1 MALIFSQP
9 TGPIFIILDKGYPFV
24 LTIIIADAEL
34 ETIPAEMR
42 DDYSIRKIAG
52 ERKKKVDAIILDSN
66 YMHSAI
72 DRYFPGESN
81 RRGRPDIIHIFL
93 LVAMDSILNR
103 TGNLR
108 VRIHTRN
115 DLVIDISPDTRLPR
129 AYNRFIGLFEKL
141 FAEGKIAADGKTL
154 LQIQKGTLNSAI
166 ESHDERVLAMA
177 PDAPIKPIDS
187 LISGSGDMTVII
199 GGFSEGN
206 YRSNIDKFEK
216 ASIFNEELTIWS
228 VGMEVITQYER
239 VLRENPQ

>member
-1 MALIFSQP
+1 M
-9 TGPIFIILDKGYPFV
+9 

-34 ETIPAEMR
+34 ETIPPEMR
-42 DDYSIRKIAG
+42 DDYSIRKIAV
-52 ERKKKVDAIILDSN
+52 ERKKKVDGIILDSN

-103 TGNLR
+103 MGNLR

-115 DLVIDISPDTRLPR
+115 DLVIDISADTRLPR

-141 FAEGKIAADGKTL
+141 FAEGRIVADGKTL
-154 LQIQKGTLNSAI
+154 LQVQKGTLNSAI
-166 ESHDERVLAMA
+166 DRPAERVLAMA
-177 PDAPIKPIDS
+177 PDAVIKPVDS
-187 LISGSGDMTVII
+187 VISGPENMTVII

-206 YRSNIDKFEK
+206 YRSNVDRFEK

-239 VLRENPQ
+239 VLRDNPQ

>member
-1 MALIFSQP
+1 M
-9 TGPIFIILDKGYPFV
+9 

-52 ERKKKVDAIILDSN
+52 ERKKKVDGIILDSN

-72 DRYFPGESN
+72 DRYFPGQSN

-103 TGNLR
+103 MGNLR

-141 FAEGKIAADGKTL
+141 FAEGEIVVDGKKL
-154 LQIQKGTLNSAI
+154 LQVQKGTLNAAI
-166 ESHDERVLAMA
+166 DRPAERVLAMA
-177 PDAPIKPIDS
+177 PDAVIKPIDS
-187 LISGSGDMTVII
+187 VISGPEDMTVII

-206 YRSNIDKFEK
+206 YRSNMDQFKK

-228 VGMEVITQYER
+228 VGMEVLTQYER
-239 VLRENPQ
+239 VLRDNPQ

>member
-1 MALIFSQP
+1 M
-9 TGPIFIILDKGYPFV
+9 

-52 ERKKKVDAIILDSN
+52 ERKKKVDGIILDSN

-72 DRYFPGESN
+72 DRYFPGQSN

-103 TGNLR
+103 MGNLR

-141 FAEGKIAADGKTL
+141 FAEGEIVADGKKL
-154 LQIQKGTLNSAI
+154 LQVQKGTLNAAI
-166 ESHDERVLAMA
+166 NRPAERVLAMA
-177 PDAPIKPIDS
+177 PDTVIKPIDS
-187 LISGSGDMTVII
+187 VISGPEDMTVII

-206 YRSNIDKFEK
+206 YRSNVDQFEK
-216 ASIFNEELTIWS
+216 VSIFNEELTIWS
-228 VGMEVITQYER
+228 VGMEVLTQYER